1 MRIGTWN
8 IQKGLDG
15 HWAELEA
22 LAADVIT
29 VQECGSETAAQA
41 ADRSGWTCRWQSGTW
56 HKGLAVLAHSPY
68 TIVEREEMEPWAV
81 SVIVDG
87 PTRFIGSAEHSAP
100 MSDPLAIVGPS
111 RRNADP

>member
-22 LAADVIT
+22 RGRRDHGAG
-29 VQECGSETAAQA
+29 CGSETAAQA

-87 PTRFIGSAEHSAP
+87 PTRFIGSAEHRAP